1 MTATA
6 KRQIGY
12 ASKNNSHIEKQNELF
27 VQKIKS
33 LYCYD
38 DVKLNNVTNFL
49 NFYQK
54 IYTKIITDKQKALQK
69 ATLFCLIKKL
79 RVCSAEIYPSENGFA
94 LYTTCLGRNIKSRPL
109 TQYCLLCFFG

>member
-54 IYTKIITDKQKALQK
+54 IYTKSYQT
-69 ATLFCLIKKL
+69 IKK
-79 RVCSAEIYPSENGFA
+79 RCKKQ
-94 LYTTCLGRNIKSRPL
+94 R
-109 TQYCLLCFFG
+109 FFV